1 MSQAFTL
8 ARPYARAAFA
18 LARDRGDFAGWSR
31 ALATAARLVL
41 DPRVAALVQH
51 PGLAAADAAGLVAPP
66 GDLDANVLQFLA
78 VLAENRRL
86 ALLPEISAL
95 YEALRAETQ
104 NLLRV
109 RVTSALPLDDA
120 ALAKLRESLRA
131 RSGRDVEIE
140 AAVDPALIGGAVIDT
155 GDEVIDGS
163 VRGRLAR
170 LESALTT

>member
-18 LARDRGDFAGWSR
+18 LARERGDLGGWSK
-31 ALATAARLVL
+31 ALAVAAQLSV
-41 DPRVAALVQH
+41 DPRVASLIDH
-51 PGLAAADAAGLVAPP
+51 PSLSAAEVAGLVAPP
-66 GDLDANVLQFLA
+66 GDLDAGLLQFLT
-78 VLAENRRL
+78 VLAENRRIV
-86 ALLPEISAL
+86 LLPEISAL
-95 YEALRAETQ
+95 YETLRAEAQ
-104 NLLRV
+104 NIVRA

-131 RSGRDVEIE
+131 RFGRDVEIE

-155 GDEVIDGS
+155 GDAVIDGS

-170 LESALTT
+170 LESALTN

>member
-31 ALATAARLVL
+31 ALAAAVQFAV
-41 DPRVAALVQH
+41 DPRVAVLLDH
-51 PGLAAADAAGLVAPP
+51 PSLAAAEVAGLVAPP
-66 GDLDANVLQFLA
+66 GNHDAGFLEFLA
-78 VLAENRRL
+78 VLAENRRIV
-86 ALLPEISAL
+86 LLPEISAL
-95 YEALRAETQ
+95 YETLRAEAQ
-104 NLLRV
+104 NIVRA

-120 ALAKLRESLRA
+120 ALAKLRDSLRA
-131 RSGRDVEIE
+131 RFGRDVEIE

-155 GDEVIDGS
+155 GDTVIDGS

-170 LESALTT
+170 LDTALTT